1 MTLTRRPTADPFRF
15 PNAVATI
22 IGIASRRR
30 RLIVRTSS
38 TSLYG
43 KKHKACSLL
52 RVQEDE
58 SFLGRDCSPTGVEE
72 EDTWYD
78 SDFKQR
84 MRLASVCSSEGSE
97 HGGLGIISSA
107 FGGVYPHG
115 NLSGQRKRR
124 EGSSDGKY
132 IGSYSPEA
140 RRKCIERFLEKRKR
154 RVWAKKVDYDVR
166 KNFANSRLRIKG
178 RFVKKEDEELLCQLL
193 SYT

>member
-1 MTLTRRPTADPFRF
+1 MTPTRRPTANPFRF

-22 IGIASRRR
+22 IGITSRRR
-30 RLIVRTSS
+30 HLIVRTSS
-38 TSLYG
+38 TSSYG

-58 SFLGRDCSPTGVEE
+58 SFLGRDCSPTGAEE

-97 HGGLGIISSA
+97 YGGLGRQHLEEFIRMEISA
-107 FGGVYPHG
+107 F
-115 NLSGQRKRR
+115 NESEQRR

-140 RRKCIERFLEKRKR
+140 RRKCIERLLEKRKR
-154 RVWAKKVDYDVR
+154 RVWAKKVD
-166 KNFANSRLRIKG
+166 S
-178 RFVKKEDEELLCQLL
+178 E
-193 SYT
+193 